1 MKLRV
6 NLYQTVLQPRLE
18 KMTLAQAVMLVSVAV
33 LLLILGGVWNYQQV
47 LQQRQQADLIGQ
59 QVQSKLKEL
68 EIYQQSLATRQP
80 AATLQLQAQTLQQSV
95 DQKQQLLS
103 YLKQEISKAPPQY
116 SNVLRH
122 LAAIDL
128 PGIWLTSFQLGQQQQ
143 FSGVVKD
150 SQLLPRWLQALGKN
164 ALLQGQSF
172 DGVKLQPLAQA
183 PFLTFEVSAR
193 PTLLQDDAL
202 LQAPAVSNSAGPTSV
217 APTSAIPTPAVL
229 TNGGQP

>member
-6 NLYQTVLQPRLE
+6 NLYQAALQPRLE
-18 KMTLAQAVMLVSVAV
+18 KMPLLQVVWLVGAVLVLLTLAGA
-33 LLLILGGVWNYQQV
+33 WNYQQL
-47 LQQRQQADLIGQ
+47 LQQRQQAELVGQ

-68 EIYQQSLATRQP
+68 EIYQQSLAGRQP
-80 AATLQLQAQTLQQSV
+80 SALLQQQANTLQQSIE
-95 DQKQQLLS
+95 QKQQLLS
-103 YLKQEISKAPPQY
+103 YLKQEISQTPPQY
-116 SNVLRH
+116 SQVLSH

-150 SQLLPRWLQALGKN
+150 SQLLPQWLQALGKN

-183 PFLTFEVSAR
+183 PYLSFDVSAR
-193 PTLLQDDAL
+193 PVIVAEETLLQVPAS
-202 LQAPAVSNSAGPTSV
+202 APAAV
-217 APTSAIPTPAVL
+217 TPAS
-229 TNGGQP
+229 GGQP